1 MNNQTRTV
9 QEFLNKHRME
19 GINGK
24 YLPKNVEY
32 LLVKF
37 ARLHVEAALQA
48 AAEKIKTDAIRDFG
62 TDVPDCWSVDSI
74 LNAYPLENIK

>member
-9 QEFLNKHRME
+9 QEFLNRHRME

-48 AAEKIKTDAIRDFG
+48 AANEVRDTPEPPEITRQAILL
-62 TDVPDCWSVDSI
+62 SYS
-74 LNAYPLENIK
+74 LENIK